1 VLTKPKTLSII
12 SALALLG
19 SHPILAAS
27 YSDTT
32 GDGTL
37 LGTWPHLDIASVEVN
52 HTAMDLS
59 FTINLV
65 GNPIVVN
72 WGQYNIGIN
81 RIPGGATSGT
91 VPPNRP
97 ITVSSGMDYWIR
109 SWDTGAE
116 TYHWQSSGSSWVM
129 DHATWNP
136 PSAIQ
141 TPVKTAS
148 SVTLTTTLASLGLA
162 AGDTFAF
169 DVYTSGGTGTDSA
182 VDALANPLP
191 TGASG
196 NWVSPYDSAANVY
209 QYTLTNPAPPQP
221 PATGVGA
228 SLPYR
233 EYEAEDAVT
242 TGTII
247 GPNRTFLTQAS
258 EASRRR
264 AVSLNSTG
272 QYVQFT
278 LAEAANSIVVR
289 FCIPDSS
296 DGAGDTR
303 TLSLYTNGVHAQDLT
318 LTSAFSWVYGAYPYS
333 NTPGHGSAHHF
344 FDEVSALIGN
354 LPGGTMVRLQKDA
367 GDTASYYLID
377 LVDFEQVPAAGSLP
391 ANFLSI
397 ASYGATPNDST
408 DDTTAFKNAVTAAQS
423 QGKGL
428 WIPPGRFIVTNRVY
442 ISNLSICGA
451 GMWHSLLQGT
461 KLNLYGLGGTIQLSD
476 FKLDGATTTRPANVT
491 GSGATGIEGLYGN
504 GSIISNVWVEHTVP
518 GMWIDGPTTGL
529 LITHC
534 RMRNTFAD
542 GINLAYGVVNTRVEH
557 CSVRNTGDDGM
568 AMWSDSE
575 YGTAPDQNNVFQNNT
590 IQLPL
595 LANGIG
601 IYGGNNNAAVNNWI
615 QDIVVNGAGVQV
627 ANRFAAF
634 PFGGTT
640 LIQGNQLDRCGSRS
654 YDFATDVGAL
664 WLFAHDGD
672 ITAAINVTNNVF
684 NDSTY
689 QGIFL
694 SGTSSSRSISN
705 TIFANN
711 SVNTAGSYGF
721 QVNTRGGGLF
731 RSTAF
736 SNTTANAFFVNNANY
751 LVTYALSSP
760 PTSPK
765 PYALG
770 NVANFNW
777 PPVIDWDGS
786 GLSYRLRVGT
796 TPGASNVLNA
806 IVTSTNAA
814 ATNVIGNTLYAS
826 VSVINNGNLEGPVSA
841 SSAGVILLA
850 PNGDQDGDGMSNSA
864 EDLAGTSLFDADSV
878 LRITDFEN
886 GNLLT
891 WSSVSNRTYQVEAT
905 TNLATGFNA
914 ISGALTASGPST
926 SFTDNAATNATKYY
940 RIKLIP

>member
-1 VLTKPKTLSII
+1 MVTKTQTLSLI
-12 SALALLG
+12 SAITLLVARP
-19 SHPILAAS
+19 SIAAS
-27 YSDTT
+27 FSDAT

-52 HTAMDLS
+52 HTATDIS
-59 FTINLV
+59 FTINLA
-65 GNPIVVN
+65 GNPIAVN

-97 ITVSSGMDYWIR
+97 ITISSGMDYWIR
-109 SWDTGAE
+109 SWDTGTE
-116 TYHWQSSGSSWVM
+116 TYHWQSAGSSWVM
-129 DHATWNP
+129 DNATWNP

-141 TPVKTAS
+141 PPVKTAS
-148 SVTLTTTLASLGLA
+148 SVSLTTTLASLGLA
-162 AGDTFAF
+162 VGDTFAF

-221 PATGVGA
+221 PPTGVGA

-233 EYEAEDAVT
+233 EYEAENATT

-258 EASRRR
+258 EASGRR

-278 LAEAANSIVVR
+278 LAEAANAIVVR

-333 NTPGHGSAHHF
+333 NTPGQGSAHHF
-344 FDEVSALIGN
+344 YDDVSALIGN
-354 LPGGTMVRLQKDA
+354 LPAGTTVRLQKDA
-367 GDTASYYLID
+367 TDTASYYLID

-391 ANFLSI
+391 VNFLSI

-428 WIPPGRFIVTNRVY
+428 WIPPGRFIVTNRVH
-442 ISNLSICGA
+442 ISNLTLRGA
-451 GMWHSLLQGT
+451 GMWYSLLQGT
-461 KLNLYGLGGTIQLSD
+461 KLNLYGLGGTIRLSD
-476 FKLDGATTTRPANVT
+476 FKLDGSTTTRTANVT

-504 GSIISNVWVEHTVP
+504 GSLISNVWVEHTVP

-529 LITHC
+529 LITQC
-534 RMRNTFAD
+534 RVRNTFAD
-542 GINLAYGVVNTRVEH
+542 GINLAYGVINTRVEH

-568 AMWSDSE
+568 AMWSDSQF
-575 YGTAPDQNNVFQNNT
+575 GTAPDENNLFQNNT

-615 QDIVVNGAGVQV
+615 QDTVVNGAGIQV
-627 ANRFAAF
+627 ANRFVSF

-640 LIQGNQLDRCGSRS
+640 LIQGNQLDRTGSRS

-664 WLFAHDGD
+664 WLFACDGD
-672 ITAAINVTNNVF
+672 ITASVLATNNIF

-694 SGTSSSRSISN
+694 SGTSSSRAISN
-705 TIFANN
+705 TVFAGNN
-711 SVNTAGSYGF
+711 VNAAGSYGF
-721 QVNTRGGGLF
+721 QVNTRGSGLF
-731 RSTAF
+731 RSTTF
-736 SNTTANAFFVNNANY
+736 SNTTANAFFVNSVNY
-751 LVTYALSSP
+751 QVTYALASP

-770 NVANFNW
+770 NVASFSW

-796 TPGASNVLNA
+796 TLGASNVFNA
-806 IVTSTNAA
+806 IVTSTNATI
-814 ATNVIGNTLYAS
+814 TNVIGNTLYAS
-826 VSVINNGNLEGPVSA
+826 VSVINNGSLEGPVSA

-864 EDLAGTSLFDADSV
+864 EDFAGTSLFDAGST
-878 LRITDFEN
+878 LRITGFN

-891 WSSVSNRTYQVEAT
+891 WSSVSNRTYQIEAT
-905 TNLATGFNA
+905 TNLTVGFSP
-914 ISGALTASGPST
+914 ISGLL
-926 SFTDNAATNATKYY
+926 AATNSSTSYTDPAATNLTKYY
-940 RIKLIP
+940 RVKVLP